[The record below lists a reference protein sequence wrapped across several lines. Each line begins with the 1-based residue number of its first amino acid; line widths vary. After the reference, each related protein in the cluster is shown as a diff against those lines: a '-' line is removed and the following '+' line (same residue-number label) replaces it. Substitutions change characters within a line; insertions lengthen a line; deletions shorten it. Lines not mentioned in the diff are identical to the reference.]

1 MERRRNRKNLR
12 IPPSNEFIMVS
23 GMQCPVCGTRIE
35 KEWGFCPRCGS
46 RISGDFFD
54 EIFSRMRKELAEMNK
69 LLEKDIEAFDLSPW
83 FKDMGMDRKANPKRS
98 GFTIKIVQTGSKQ
111 PDISVRTFGDVDK
124 SKLKKEIN
132 ELGGWNSLKE
142 GGTEEGRR
150 PLTPS
155 VKSAAFS
162 RESKESSQPAKRSFF
177 RPGKPEKP
185 EEKLV
190 IKGPMKTE
198 EPKTSVARSAS
209 KVVVSI
215 HLPGVESEK
224 DIEVSELENSVEVKA
239 LAKDKAYFKIL
250 TKPSQFRLSSKSF
263 EKGILHM
270 EFS

>member
-1 MERRRNRKNLR
+1 
-12 IPPSNEFIMVS
+12 
-23 GMQCPVCGTRIE
+23 MQCPVCGTKIE

-83 FKDMGMDRKANPKRS
+83 FRDMDRDSLPKFHPKRS
-98 GFTIKIVQTGSKQ
+98 GFTIKIVQAGGRK

-124 SKLKKEIN
+124 GKLEKEIN
-132 ELGGWNSLKE
+132 ELGGWQNSLKPAE
-142 GGTEEGRR
+142 VSPARR
-150 PLTPS
+150 G
-155 VKSAAFS
+155 
-162 RESKESSQPAKRSFF
+162 FF
-177 RPGKPEKP
+177 RSRKPAEP
-185 EEKLV
+185 QEKLV

-209 KVVVSI
+209 RVVVSI

-239 LAKDKAYFKIL
+239 LAKDRAYFKIL
-250 TKPSQFRLSSKSF
+250 TKPGQFRLSRKSF
-263 EKGILHM
+263 EKGVLHM

>member
-1 MERRRNRKNLR
+1 
-12 IPPSNEFIMVS
+12 
-23 GMQCPVCGTRIE
+23 MQCPVCGTKIE

-83 FKDMGMDRKANPKRS
+83 FRDMDKKSNPKRS
-98 GFTIKIVQTGSKQ
+98 GFTIKIVQAGNKQ

-132 ELGGWNSLKE
+132 ELGGWQNSLKE
-142 GGTEEGRR
+142 GGE
-150 PLTPS
+150 
-155 VKSAAFS
+155 AAFS
-162 RESKESSQPAKRSFF
+162 RESKEPLQPVKRSFF
-177 RPGKPEKP
+177 RPGKPAEQQ
-185 EEKLV
+185 EKLV

-209 KVVVSI
+209 KVAVSI
-215 HLPGVESEK
+215 QLPGVESEK

-239 LAKDKAYFKIL
+239 LARDKAYFKIL
-250 TKPSQFRLSSKSF
+250 TKPSQFRLSRKSF

>member
-1 MERRRNRKNLR
+1 
-12 IPPSNEFIMVS
+12 MVS
-23 GMQCPVCGTRIE
+23 CMNCPVCGTKIE

-83 FKDMGMDRKANPKRS
+83 FRDMDRNSLKEGGKAAFRPKFHPKRS
-98 GFTIKIVQTGSKQ
+98 GFTIKIVQAGSKQ

-132 ELGGWNSLKE
+132 ELGGWQNSLKE

-155 VKSAAFS
+155 VKSDAFS
-162 RESKESSQPAKRSFF
+162 RESKEALQPVKRSFF
-177 RPGKPEKP
+177 RPGKPAEQQ
-185 EEKLV
+185 EKLV

-239 LAKDKAYFKIL
+239 LARDKAYFKIL
-250 TKPSQFRLSSKSF
+250 TKPRQFRLSSKSF

>member
-1 MERRRNRKNLR
+1 
-12 IPPSNEFIMVS
+12 
-23 GMQCPVCGTRIE
+23 MQCPVCGTKID

-46 RISGDFFD
+46 RVSGDFFD

-83 FKDMGMDRKANPKRS
+83 FKDMDRPKKS
-98 GFTIKIVQTGSKQ
+98 GFTIKIVQAGDRK

-124 SKLKKEIN
+124 GKLRKEID
-132 ELGGWNSLKE
+132 ELGSWQDGLKE
-142 GGTEEGRR
+142 GGG
-150 PLTPS
+150 
-155 VKSAAFS
+155 AAFKP
-162 RESKESSQPAKRSFF
+162 ESKRGLFKVA
-177 RPGKPEKP
+177 GKP

-190 IKGPMKTE
+190 IKGAMKTE
-198 EPKTSVARSAS
+198 EPKTSVAKSAS
-209 KVVVSI
+209 RVVVSI

-250 TKPSQFRLSSKSF
+250 TKPSQFRLSKRSF
-263 EKGILHM
+263 EKGILQM

>member
-1 MERRRNRKNLR
+1 
-12 IPPSNEFIMVS
+12 
-23 GMQCPVCGTRIE
+23 MQCPVCGTKID

-46 RISGDFFD
+46 RVSGDFFD

-83 FKDMGMDRKANPKRS
+83 FKDMDRPKKS
-98 GFTIKIVQTGSKQ
+98 GFTIKIVQAGDRK

-124 SKLKKEIN
+124 GKLRKEID
-132 ELGGWNSLKE
+132 ELGSWQDGLKE
-142 GGTEEGRR
+142 GEQRKEGVSGR
-150 PLTPS
+150 LQS
-155 VKSAAFS
+155 SDAFKP
-162 RESKESSQPAKRSFF
+162 ESKRGLFKVA
-177 RPGKPEKP
+177 GKP

-190 IKGPMKTE
+190 IKGAMKTE
-198 EPKTSVARSAS
+198 EPKTSVAKSAS
-209 KVVVSI
+209 RVVVSI

-250 TKPSQFRLSSKSF
+250 TKPSQFRLSKRSF
-263 EKGILHM
+263 EKGILQM